1 MQKLGAIGEKIAFTL
16 SCFRELP
23 PILEQAITVHS
34 LPLSMDCV
42 EGVLRN
48 EPPFTEL
55 GSTVTLCTGDMDPL
69 PLPLGLCQ

>member
-1 MQKLGAIGEKIAFTL
+1 MKKLHVLVKKNSVHCHL
-16 SCFRELP
+16 FRELP

-48 EPPFTEL
+48 EPPFIEL

-69 PLPLGLCQ
+69 PLPLVLCQ